1 MDLSINILNII
12 GIVLEICISIFIL
25 ISEKNK
31 SKKLSTES
39 KNEYKQQMNNIINT
53 TQGDNASFNLT
64 QVQMLQSNYQERTYR
79 ELLSNLE
86 EERTNKE
93 DIKFNKKC
101 MSLRKGINIICLV
114 IVIFCMY
121 YFFEL
126 ANLFSASIYLLN
138 VLFQT
143 IFMLSTIILIFSI
156 SNFVKLFFI
165 IYRKYN
171 YKLLRK
177 IQLFLITLFS
187 TIGSCTW
194 IFYDWK

>member
-101 MSLRKGINIICLV
+101 
-114 IVIFCMY
+114 
-121 YFFEL
+121 
-126 ANLFSASIYLLN
+126 
-138 VLFQT
+138 
-143 IFMLSTIILIFSI
+143 
-156 SNFVKLFFI
+156 
-165 IYRKYN
+165 
-171 YKLLRK
+171 
-177 IQLFLITLFS
+177 
-187 TIGSCTW
+187 
-194 IFYDWK
+194 

>member
-79 ELLSNLE
+79 EL
-86 EERTNKE
+86 
-93 DIKFNKKC
+93 
-101 MSLRKGINIICLV
+101 
-114 IVIFCMY
+114 
-121 YFFEL
+121 
-126 ANLFSASIYLLN
+126 
-138 VLFQT
+138 
-143 IFMLSTIILIFSI
+143 
-156 SNFVKLFFI
+156 
-165 IYRKYN
+165 
-171 YKLLRK
+171 
-177 IQLFLITLFS
+177 
-187 TIGSCTW
+187 
-194 IFYDWK
+194 

>member
-93 DIKFNKKC
+93 DIKFNKK
-101 MSLRKGINIICLV
+101 
-114 IVIFCMY
+114 
-121 YFFEL
+121 
-126 ANLFSASIYLLN
+126 
-138 VLFQT
+138 
-143 IFMLSTIILIFSI
+143 
-156 SNFVKLFFI
+156 
-165 IYRKYN
+165 
-171 YKLLRK
+171 
-177 IQLFLITLFS
+177 
-187 TIGSCTW
+187 
-194 IFYDWK
+194 

>member
-86 EERTNKE
+86 EERTN
-93 DIKFNKKC
+93 
-101 MSLRKGINIICLV
+101 
-114 IVIFCMY
+114 
-121 YFFEL
+121 
-126 ANLFSASIYLLN
+126 
-138 VLFQT
+138 
-143 IFMLSTIILIFSI
+143 
-156 SNFVKLFFI
+156 
-165 IYRKYN
+165 
-171 YKLLRK
+171 
-177 IQLFLITLFS
+177 
-187 TIGSCTW
+187 
-194 IFYDWK
+194 

>member
-93 DIKFNKKC
+93 DIKFNK
-101 MSLRKGINIICLV
+101 
-114 IVIFCMY
+114 
-121 YFFEL
+121 
-126 ANLFSASIYLLN
+126 
-138 VLFQT
+138 
-143 IFMLSTIILIFSI
+143 
-156 SNFVKLFFI
+156 
-165 IYRKYN
+165 
-171 YKLLRK
+171 
-177 IQLFLITLFS
+177 
-187 TIGSCTW
+187 
-194 IFYDWK
+194 

>member
-101 MSLRKGINIICLV
+101 MS
-114 IVIFCMY
+114 
-121 YFFEL
+121 
-126 ANLFSASIYLLN
+126 
-138 VLFQT
+138 
-143 IFMLSTIILIFSI
+143 
-156 SNFVKLFFI
+156 
-165 IYRKYN
+165 
-171 YKLLRK
+171 
-177 IQLFLITLFS
+177 
-187 TIGSCTW
+187 
-194 IFYDWK
+194 

>member
-86 EERTNKE
+86 
-93 DIKFNKKC
+93 
-101 MSLRKGINIICLV
+101 
-114 IVIFCMY
+114 
-121 YFFEL
+121 
-126 ANLFSASIYLLN
+126 
-138 VLFQT
+138 
-143 IFMLSTIILIFSI
+143 
-156 SNFVKLFFI
+156 
-165 IYRKYN
+165 
-171 YKLLRK
+171 
-177 IQLFLITLFS
+177 
-187 TIGSCTW
+187 
-194 IFYDWK
+194 